1 MAPIQPDI
9 QHDASTDRPSDPLR
23 DALRRMWA
31 SVAPSW
37 SQHATYVDARGAAVA
52 QAMLDAAGVRAGD
65 HVLELACGPG
75 GVGISAAERVGPTGS
90 VVLSDV
96 TAEMTSVAA
105 ARATALE
112 LTNVTTC
119 ELDLEHID
127 QTDCS
132 HDVVLCREGL
142 MLVPEPARA
151 FREIRRVLRPGGR
164 AAVAVWGPQERNPWL
179 GVLFDAISSHIGV
192 PVPPPGIPGPFSLA
206 DTETLTALM
215 VDANFADIAV
225 AAISTPLRVT
235 SFEEWWTTVPSLA
248 GPIAGIIASL
258 PQEAADAIG
267 AGAHQG
273 LEGFI
278 SPNGYELPGLSLV
291 ASGTRR
297 YVSL

>member
-1 MAPIQPDI
+1 MAPTQHDTHI
-9 QHDASTDRPSDPLR
+9 QHDRTDRPGDPLR
-23 DALRRMWA
+23 DALHRMWA

-37 SQHATYVDARGAAVA
+37 SQHATYVDTRGAAVA
-52 QAMLDAAGVRAGD
+52 QAMLEAAGVRPGD

-75 GVGISAAERVGPTGS
+75 GVGLAAAERVGPTGS

-96 TAEMTSVAA
+96 TVEMTSVAA
-105 ARATALE
+105 ARAAELQ
-112 LTNVTTC
+112 LTNVTTR

-127 QTDCS
+127 QSDRS

-151 FREIRRVLRPGGR
+151 LREIRRVLRPGGR

-179 GVLFDAISSHIGV
+179 GILFDAVSAHLGV

-206 DTETLTALM
+206 DAEALTTLM
-215 VDANFADIAV
+215 VDADFADVVV
-225 AAISTPLRVT
+225 AEVATPLRVK
-235 SFEEWWTTVPSLA
+235 SFDEWWTTVPPLA

-258 PQEAADAIG
+258 PQEAADAIR
-267 AGAHQG
+267 ASAHEALDEFVAPG
-273 LEGFI
+273 
-278 SPNGYELPGLSLV
+278 GYELPGLSLV

-297 YVSL
+297 

>member
-1 MAPIQPDI
+1 MALI
-9 QHDASTDRPSDPLR
+9 QHDTHIQHDTTDRPSDPLR
-23 DALRRMWA
+23 EALHRMWA

-37 SQHATYVDARGAAVA
+37 SQHATYVDTRGAGGGSS
-52 QAMLDAAGVRAGD
+52 AMLEAAGVRPGD

-75 GVGISAAERVGPTGS
+75 GVGLAAAERVGPTGS

-105 ARATALE
+105 ARAAALQ

-127 QTDCS
+127 QSDRS

-151 FREIRRVLRPGGR
+151 LREIRRVLRPGGR
-164 AAVAVWGPQERNPWL
+164 ACRGGL
-179 GVLFDAISSHIGV
+179 GSPGNEIRGSASSSTPSARTSACRSHRPGSRGRSPSPTLKLSPHSWWTPSSPTSPSPPIAI
-192 PVPPPGIPGPFSLA
+192 
-206 DTETLTALM
+206 
-215 VDANFADIAV
+215 
-225 AAISTPLRVT
+225 PLRVT
-235 SFEEWWTTVPSLA
+235 SFDEWWTTVPSLA

-258 PQEAADAIG
+258 PQEAADAIR
-267 AGAHQG
+267 ATAHRSAP
-273 LEGFI
+273 GFI
-278 SPNGYELPGLSLV
+278 TPNGYDLPGLSLV

-297 YVSL
+297 

>member
-1 MAPIQPDI
+1 MAPT
-9 QHDASTDRPSDPLR
+9 QHDTHTQRDTPDGPGDPLR

-52 QAMLDAAGVRAGD
+52 HAMLEAAGVSPGD

-75 GVGISAAERVGPTGS
+75 GVGLAAAQRVGPAGF

-105 ARATALE
+105 TRAAELQ

-119 ELDLEHID
+119 ELDLEQID
-127 QTDCS
+127 QSDRS

-151 FREIRRVLRPGGR
+151 LREIRRVLRPGGR
-164 AAVAVWGPQERNPWL
+164 VAIAVWGPQERNPWL
-179 GVLFDAISSHIGV
+179 GILFDAVGAHLGV

-206 DTETLTALM
+206 DAEALTTLM
-215 VDANFADIAV
+215 VDADFADVVV
-225 AAISTPLRVT
+225 AEVATPLRVN
-235 SFEEWWTTVPSLA
+235 SFEEWWTSVPPLA
-248 GPIAGIIASL
+248 GPIAAIIASL
-258 PQEAADAIG
+258 PQEAADSIRTN
-267 AGAHQG
+267 AHDA
-273 LEGFI
+273 LHEF
-278 SPNGYELPGLSLV
+278 STPNGYDLPGISLV

-297 YVSL
+297 